1 MPFQVYQ
8 LVLQI
13 LKKTRKEN
21 FGLFKQV
28 AAMASNIAAQMKISQ
43 IDPQMVKGYLQA
55 PESPLKIEE
64 TL

>member
-1 MPFQVYQ
+1 
-8 LVLQI
+8 